1 MKILKIKAEINF
13 GNPSTRYHNFS
24 IEVAENATE
33 EEIERVI
40 NQEIAQYIE
49 GIATINY
56 SIETN

>member
-13 GNPSTRYHNFS
+13 DNPSTKYHNFS
-24 IEVAENATE
+24 LEVDEDATE

-49 GIATINY
+49 GLTTINY
-56 SIETN
+56 SIEPN